1 MNKQFWLGVWR
12 SKTMWLGHATVLL
25 GMVTATYP
33 DLLSKAQVTAYL
45 LANGVLAY
53 VFRIKTDG
61 TLDEKGGP

>member
-33 DLLSKAQVTAYL
+33 DLLTKAQVTAYL

-53 VFRIKTDG
+53 VFRIKANG
-61 TLDEKGGP
+61 SLEEKGQ

>member
-33 DLLSKAQVTAYL
+33 DLLTKAQVTAYL

-61 TLDEKGGP
+61 TLTEKGQ